1 MSDAPIDQQD
11 YLYGIKVVQIDDL
24 RVARG
29 LTRRP
34 KTSCRHKRLV
44 YDQGERRVW
53 CEDCETEVE
62 PFDAFMGVVEVWGL
76 ASNQIERR
84 KRELAEAEAFAIIS
98 RASKVIDQV
107 WRSKRSVPLCP
118 HCHEAILPGDV
129 VGGVST
135 ASRQLVE
142 QRRKT
147 TKTGK
152 PANYKPTQKGNPE

>member
-1 MSDAPIDQQD
+1 MTGAPIDPQD
-11 YLYGIKVVQIDDL
+11 YLYGINIVQMDDL

-34 KTSCRHKRLV
+34 RTSCSHKRLT

-62 PFDAFMGVVEVWGL
+62 PFDAFMGVVEVWAR
-76 ASNQIERR
+76 ASSQLERR
-84 KRELAEAEAFAIIS
+84 KREVAEAESFSIIS
-98 RASKVIDQV
+98 RAAKVIDTI

-118 HCHEAILPGDV
+118 HCHDAILPGDV
-129 VGGVST
+129 VGGMST

-142 QRRKT
+142 QRRKN
-147 TKTGK
+147 KT
-152 PANYKPTQKGNPE
+152 P

>member
-1 MSDAPIDQQD
+1 MTDAPIEPQD
-11 YLYGIKVVQIDDL
+11 YLYGVKVVQIDDL

-34 KTSCRHKRLV
+34 KTSCRHKFVV

-53 CEDCETEVE
+53 CKDCETEVD
-62 PFDAFMGVVEVWGL
+62 PFDAFVNVVEVW
-76 ASNQIERR
+76 ASASSHHKRR
-84 KRELAEAEAFAIIS
+84 ERELAEAETFAIIS

-135 ASRQLVE
+135 ASRELVE
-142 QRRKT
+142 QRRK
-147 TKTGK
+147 KNKEGK
-152 PANYKPTQKGNPE
+152 P